1 MSSGTLSEQEQRARE
16 DLARQREAVQV
27 RQSQI
32 SSDEREEQRRLHWMH
47 CPKCG
52 SELAEVQFRAVKVD
66 KCFSCNGVFLDDG
79 ELEQLTGKPGWF
91 ESMLRFFKS

>member
-52 SELAEVQFRAVKVD
+52 SQLAEVQFRAVKVD

>member
-16 DLARQREAVQV
+16 ELARQRELVKT

-32 SSDEREEQRRLHWMH
+32 SSDELEQQRRLHWMR

-52 SELAEVQFRAVKVD
+52 SQLAEVQFRAVKVD
-66 KCFSCNGVFLDDG
+66 KCFACNGVFLDDG

-91 ESMLRFFKS
+91 EGMLRFFRS